1 MSLET
6 FQDVE
11 TPVPIFKTYIG
22 NLLYSTPDLADEYTA
37 IAPVVLGQID
47 IQDVISRDFSNLSIG
62 KIKFQEHKSPSQSQK
77 CTRSSK
83 GLRLNILSP
92 RQKCELGSNPKGLFV
107 DTSGGRKVVT
117 VANYTQR
124 IIDDTHTAVIALAD
138 QIPLFAGVKRSLK
151 ASARSLSWLQELRK
165 SKEIDWN
172 KTFLFGVTG
181 SFAHNQYSLTPVSSI
196 PTANTTIDD
205 HMVANAIELLQQGC
219 NGLVVGGAGMGESL
233 YQLGI
238 ALRSVKHA
246 ADSILCTAVSNAVIT
261 TATPSS
267 DEGIL
272 IKNHEDKTKIMVEEN
287 KNERRKILV
296 MVQEMNSIKE
306 ILLAAENGIDFIG
319 TNLPEIFSSSGL
331 ALTWTLNVN
340 SPNFTSSSNVE
351 NKLDQNLAAAVEEEK
366 IETLSRKRSISN
378 LSSSDF
384 KTNHAFARTGTTTTI
399 ISTILTAH
407 EVIEDVERSNTDLI
421 SDSIVQEKKEIN
433 HATPDEYSYA
443 LSSGGT

>member
-1 MSLET
+1 
-6 FQDVE
+6 
-11 TPVPIFKTYIG
+11 
-22 NLLYSTPDLADEYTA
+22 
-37 IAPVVLGQID
+37 
-47 IQDVISRDFSNLSIG
+47 
-62 KIKFQEHKSPSQSQK
+62 
-77 CTRSSK
+77 
-83 GLRLNILSP
+83 
-92 RQKCELGSNPKGLFV
+92 LFV

-172 KTFLFGVTG
+172 ETFLFGVTG

-196 PTANTTIDD
+196 PATDTTIDA
-205 HMVANAIELLQQGC
+205 HMVANAVELLQQGC
-219 NGLVVGGAGMGESL
+219 DGLVVGGAGMGESL

-246 ADSILCTAVSNAVIT
+246 ADSTLSTVVSNAVIT
-261 TATPSS
+261 TTTSSS

-272 IKNHEDKTKIMVEEN
+272 NKNHEEETKIMTEEIR
-287 KNERRKILV
+287 NERRKVLV

-319 TNLPEIFSSSGL
+319 TNLPEILSSSGL
-331 ALTWTLNVN
+331 ALTWILNAN
-340 SPNFTSSSNVE
+340 SRSSFISSSNVE
-351 NKLDQNLAAAVEEEK
+351 NKLDQNLAAAVEEEE
-366 IETLSRKRSISN
+366 IETLSRKRTISN
-378 LSSSDF
+378 LSSLDF

-407 EVIEDVERSNTDLI
+407 EVINDVEKSNTDLN
-421 SDSIVQEKKEIN
+421 SDSIVHEKKENKENN
-433 HATPDEYSYA
+433 HATPDDYIYA